1 MEPWARGTVWDCAD
15 PTRCIPVRRS
25 TRDTLAEGRRQIDR
39 AAFRAAAAQLEWED
53 EDIVAQVGE
62 GGVE

>member
-1 MEPWARGTVWDCAD
+1 MAPWARGTVWDCAD
-15 PTRCIPVRRS
+15 PARCVPVQRS
-25 TRDTLAEGRRQIDR
+25 TRDTPFEGRRQIDR
-39 AAFRAAAAQLEWED
+39 AAFRAAAVQLRWGD